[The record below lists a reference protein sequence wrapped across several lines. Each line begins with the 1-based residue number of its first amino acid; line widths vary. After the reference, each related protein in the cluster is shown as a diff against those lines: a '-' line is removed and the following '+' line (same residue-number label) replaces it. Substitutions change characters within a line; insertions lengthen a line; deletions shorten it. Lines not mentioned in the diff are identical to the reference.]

1 MEQALTPGIDL
12 GDIDMG
18 AFLRDPLKAIK
29 DRILE
34 MAGFSNGT
42 EAKILDASMGGT
54 SYSVTDG
61 NQKIALVTVAVT
73 DTDDSTT
80 ITKATYTGYADLTIA
95 TADWNAASAGSK
107 TNSAVKTFGACSAG
121 SSTVIGFAIFDNVSH
136 LISMY
141 GTVTSLAVTT
151 GITPSF
157 AASSLS
163 LALD

>member
-1 MEQALTPGIDL
+1 MDVALSPGIDL
-12 GDIDMG
+12 GELDLG
-18 AFLRDPLKAIK
+18 ALLRDPVKAIK
-29 DRILE
+29 ERILQ

-42 EAKILDASMGGT
+42 EAKILDAAMGGT
-54 SYSVTDG
+54 AYSVTDG

-107 TNSAVKTFGACSAG
+107 TNSAVKTFGLCTAG
-121 SSTVIGFAIFDNVSH
+121 SSTVIGFAIFDNSSH

-141 GTVTSLAVTT
+141 GTVTSIAISA

-157 AASSLS
+157 AASSLT
-163 LALD
+163 ATLD